1 MKRLLKVALTGIMAL
16 GLVGCG
22 GSGDDSGD
30 KVYTIGTDVTYPP
43 FEMEVDGE
51 LVGVDMELLAAIAED
66 QGFDY
71 KVEALGFDAAVTA
84 LESGEKDAVIAG
96 MSITEERQQKY
107 DFTDPYYETG
117 QTFAVLADSDI
128 NSWEDLRG
136 QTVVAK
142 MGTAGLSL
150 AEENA
155 DKYGYTVVVVED
167 STSMFE
173 QVKAGE
179 AAACFEDEPVLGYTI
194 SQGTYDFKMPVEKEN
209 ATGYGMAVMKG
220 ENSELIEMFN
230 QGLQNIKDSGKYQE
244 ILDKYGC

>member
-167 STSMFE
+167 STFFE
-173 QVKAGE
+173 V
-179 AAACFEDEPVLGYTI
+179 V
-194 SQGTYDFKMPVEKEN
+194 
-209 ATGYGMAVMKG
+209 
-220 ENSELIEMFN
+220 
-230 QGLQNIKDSGKYQE
+230 
-244 ILDKYGC
+244 

>member
-1 MKRLLKVALTGIMAL
+1 MKKLLKLVLTGTMAL

-22 GSGDDSGD
+22 GSGDDTGT
-30 KVYTIGTDVTYPP
+30 KVYNIGTDVTYPP
-43 FEMEVDGE
+43 FEMEIDGK
-51 LVGVDMELLAAIAED
+51 LVGVDMEILAAIAED
-66 QGFDY
+66 QGFEY
-71 KVEALGFDAAVTA
+71 NVEALGFDAAVTA

-96 MSITEERQQKY
+96 MSITAERQEKY

-117 QTFAVLADSDI
+117 QTFAVLSDSSID
-128 NSWEDLRG
+128 SWEDLRG

-150 AEENA
+150 AQSHA
-155 DKYGYTVVVVED
+155 DEYGYNVVVVED

-179 AAACFEDEPVLGYTI
+179 AVACFEDEPVLGYTI

-209 ATGYGMAVMKG
+209 ATGYGLAVMKG
-220 ENSELIEMFN
+220 ENAELIEMFN
-230 QGLQNIKDSGKYQE
+230 EGLQHIMDNGTYQE